1 MTEDKLNSLRQQ
13 DTNLRDAIR
22 LDEME
27 RPQMP
32 ADLNAR
38 VMQKVEQKV
47 HATRTRKL
55 WPWIAAACAAGVI
68 AIFLTPPKETPKVNK
83 GTTVAVNVEQSKESL
98 DSETQKSETPMS
110 EPQMSETQMSETQKS
125 EIQLSESQTASPQKV
140 IKQKGNLVP
149 VKSAKQQYKPVTT
162 DNLLAQETTPAEK
175 PITEKT
181 STEEP
186 TVTLTESD
194 IPITRP
200 ENYKHTPE
208 ELALLR
214 KQADEAYLKWV
225 ELELEISKNNL
236 QQTAQQ

>member
-22 LDEME
+22 LDERE

-38 VMQKVEQKV
+38 VMQKVEQKS

-68 AIFLTPPKETPKVNK
+68 AIFLTPPKDTTEVNK
-83 GTTVAVNVEQSKESL
+83 GTTVAVNVEQPKESL
-98 DSETQKSETPMS
+98 DSESQE
-110 EPQMSETQMSETQKS
+110 SETQMSETQMS
-125 EIQLSESQTASPQKV
+125 EIQLSESQTTSPQRV
-140 IKQKGNLVP
+140 IKQKGNLAP
-149 VKSAKQQYKPVTT
+149 GKSAKQQYKPVTT
-162 DNLLAQETTPAEK
+162 DNLLAQETTPAEQ

>member
-22 LDEME
+22 LDERE

-38 VMQKVEQKV
+38 VMQKVEQKS

-68 AIFLTPPKETPKVNK
+68 AIFLTPPKDTTEVNK
-83 GTTVAVNVEQSKESL
+83 GTTVAVNVEQPKESM
-98 DSETQKSETPMS
+98 DSEAQE
-110 EPQMSETQMSETQKS
+110 SETQMSETQKS
-125 EIQLSESQTASPQKV
+125 EIQLSESQTASPQRV
-140 IKQKGNLVP
+140 IKQKGNLDP
-149 VKSAKQQYKPVTT
+149 GKSAKQQYKPVTT
-162 DNLLAQETTPAEK
+162 DNLLAQEITPAEQ
-175 PITEKT
+175 PTTEKV

>member
-22 LDEME
+22 LDERE

-38 VMQKVEQKV
+38 VMQKVEQKS
-47 HATRTRKL
+47 HASRTRKL

-68 AIFLTPPKETPKVNK
+68 AIFLTPPKDTPEVNK
-83 GTTVAVNVEQSKESL
+83 GTTVAVNVEQPKESL
-98 DSETQKSETPMS
+98 DSEAQE
-110 EPQMSETQMSETQKS
+110 S
-125 EIQLSESQTASPQKV
+125 EIEKSESQTASPQKV
-140 IKQKGNLVP
+140 IKQKGNLAP
-149 VKSAKQQYKPVTT
+149 GKSAKQQYRPATT
-162 DNLLAQETTPAEK
+162 NNLLAQETTPAEQ

>member
-22 LDEME
+22 LDERE

-38 VMQKVEQKV
+38 VMQKVEQKS

-68 AIFLTPPKETPKVNK
+68 AIFLTPPKDTTEVNK
-83 GTTVAVNVEQSKESL
+83 GTTVAVNVEQPKESM
-98 DSETQKSETPMS
+98 DSEAQE
-110 EPQMSETQMSETQKS
+110 SETQMSETQKS
-125 EIQLSESQTASPQKV
+125 EIQLSESQTASPQKE
-140 IKQKGNLVP
+140 IKQKGNLDP
-149 VKSAKQQYKPVTT
+149 GKSAKQQYKPVTT
-162 DNLLAQETTPAEK
+162 DNLLAQEITPAEQ
-175 PITEKT
+175 PTTEKV

>member
-22 LDEME
+22 LDERE

-38 VMQKVEQKV
+38 VMRKVEQKS

-68 AIFLTPPKETPKVNK
+68 AIFLTPPKDTTEVNK
-83 GTTVAVNVEQSKESL
+83 GTTVAVNVEQPKESM
-98 DSETQKSETPMS
+98 DSEA
-110 EPQMSETQMSETQKS
+110 QMSETQMSETQKS
-125 EIQLSESQTASPQKV
+125 EIQLSESQTASPQRV
-140 IKQKGNLVP
+140 IKQKGNLDP
-149 VKSAKQQYKPVTT
+149 GKSAKQQYKPVTT
-162 DNLLAQETTPAEK
+162 DNLLAQEITPAEQ
-175 PITEKT
+175 PTTEKV

>member
-22 LDEME
+22 LDERE

-38 VMQKVEQKV
+38 VMQKVEQKS

-68 AIFLTPPKETPKVNK
+68 AIFLTPPKDTTEVNK
-83 GTTVAVNVEQSKESL
+83 GTTVAVNVEQPKESM
-98 DSETQKSETPMS
+98 DSEAQESET
-110 EPQMSETQMSETQKS
+110 QMSETQMSE
-125 EIQLSESQTASPQKV
+125 IQLSEAQTASSQRV
-140 IKQKGNLVP
+140 IKQKGNLAP
-149 VKSAKQQYKPVTT
+149 GKSAKQQYKPLTT
-162 DNLLAQETTPAEK
+162 DNLLAQETTPAEQ

>member
-22 LDEME
+22 LDERE

-38 VMQKVEQKV
+38 VMQKVEQKS

-68 AIFLTPPKETPKVNK
+68 AIFLTPPKDTTEVNK
-83 GTTVAVNVEQSKESL
+83 GTTVAVNVEQPKESL
-98 DSETQKSETPMS
+98 DSEA
-110 EPQMSETQMSETQKS
+110 QMSETQMSETQKS
-125 EIQLSESQTASPQKV
+125 EIQLSEPQTASPQRV
-140 IKQKGNLVP
+140 IKQKGNLAP
-149 VKSAKQQYKPVTT
+149 VKSAKQQYRPATT
-162 DNLLAQETTPAEK
+162 NNLLAQETTPAEQ

>member
-22 LDEME
+22 LDERE

-38 VMQKVEQKV
+38 VMQKVEQKS

-68 AIFLTPPKETPKVNK
+68 AIFLTPPKDTTEVNK
-83 GTTVAVNVEQSKESL
+83 GTTVAVNVEQPKESL
-98 DSETQKSETPMS
+98 DSEAQE
-110 EPQMSETQMSETQKS
+110 SETQMSETQKS
-125 EIQLSESQTASPQKV
+125 ETQMSEAQTTSPQRV

-162 DNLLAQETTPAEK
+162 DNLLAQETTPAEQ

>member
-22 LDEME
+22 LDERE

-38 VMQKVEQKV
+38 VMQKVEQKS

-68 AIFLTPPKETPKVNK
+68 AIFLTPPKDTTEVNK
-83 GTTVAVNVEQSKESL
+83 GTTVAVNVEQPKESL
-98 DSETQKSETPMS
+98 DSEAQE
-110 EPQMSETQMSETQKS
+110 SETQMSETQKS
-125 EIQLSESQTASPQKV
+125 ETQMSEAQTTSPQRV

-162 DNLLAQETTPAEK
+162 DNLLAQEIALAEQ

>member
-13 DTNLRDAIR
+13 DTNLRDALR
-22 LDEME
+22 QDEME

-38 VMQKVEQKV
+38 VMQKVEQKS

-68 AIFLTPPKETPKVNK
+68 AIFLTPPKDTTEVNK
-83 GTTVAVNVEQSKESL
+83 GTTVAVNVEQPKESM
-98 DSETQKSETPMS
+98 DSEAQE
-110 EPQMSETQMSETQKS
+110 SETQMSETQMS
-125 EIQLSESQTASPQKV
+125 EIQLSESQTASPQRV
-140 IKQKGNLVP
+140 IKQKGNLDP
-149 VKSAKQQYKPVTT
+149 GKSAKQQYRPATT
-162 DNLLAQETTPAEK
+162 NNLLAQETTPAEQ
-175 PITEKT
+175 PITEKV

>member
-13 DTNLRDAIR
+13 DTNLRDALR
-22 LDEME
+22 LDERE

-38 VMQKVEQKV
+38 VMRKVEQKS

-68 AIFLTPPKETPKVNK
+68 AIFLTPPKDTTEVNK
-83 GTTVAVNVEQSKESL
+83 GTTVAVNVEQPKESM
-98 DSETQKSETPMS
+98 DSEA
-110 EPQMSETQMSETQKS
+110 QMSETQMSE
-125 EIQLSESQTASPQKV
+125 SQTASPQRV
-140 IKQKGNLVP
+140 IKQKGNLDP

-162 DNLLAQETTPAEK
+162 DNLLAHEITPAEQ
-175 PITEKT
+175 PTTEKT

>member
-22 LDEME
+22 LDERE

-38 VMQKVEQKV
+38 VMRKVEQKS

-68 AIFLTPPKETPKVNK
+68 AIFLTPPKDTTEVNK
-83 GTTVAVNVEQSKESL
+83 GTTVAVNVEQPKESM
-98 DSETQKSETPMS
+98 DSEPQESEKQMS
-110 EPQMSETQMSETQKS
+110 EPQKSETQMSEA
-125 EIQLSESQTASPQKV
+125 QTASSQRV

-162 DNLLAQETTPAEK
+162 DNLLAQEITPAEQ
-175 PITEKT
+175 PTTEKV
-181 STEEP
+181 STEES

>member
-22 LDEME
+22 LDERE

-38 VMQKVEQKV
+38 VMQKVEQKS

-68 AIFLTPPKETPKVNK
+68 AIFLTPPKDTTEVNK
-83 GTTVAVNVEQSKESL
+83 GTTVAVNVEQPKESM
-98 DSETQKSETPMS
+98 DSEA
-110 EPQMSETQMSETQKS
+110 QMSETQMSETQESEIEKS
-125 EIQLSESQTASPQKV
+125 EPQTTSPQKV
-140 IKQKGNLVP
+140 IKQKGNLAP
-149 VKSAKQQYKPVTT
+149 GKSAKQQYKPVTT
-162 DNLLAQETTPAEK
+162 DNLLAQEITPAEQ
-175 PITEKT
+175 PTTEKV

>member
-22 LDEME
+22 LDERE

-38 VMQKVEQKV
+38 VMRKVEQKS

-68 AIFLTPPKETPKVNK
+68 AIFLTPPKDTTKVNK
-83 GTTVAVNVEQSKESL
+83 GTTVAVNVEQPKESL
-98 DSETQKSETPMS
+98 DSES
-110 EPQMSETQMSETQKS
+110 QMSETQMSETQKS
-125 EIQLSESQTASPQKV
+125 EIQLSESQTTSPQRV

-162 DNLLAQETTPAEK
+162 DNLLAQEITPAEQ
-175 PITEKT
+175 PTTEKV

>member
-22 LDEME
+22 LDERE

-38 VMQKVEQKV
+38 VMQKVEQKS

-68 AIFLTPPKETPKVNK
+68 AIFLTPPKDTTEVNK
-83 GTTVAVNVEQSKESL
+83 GTTVAVNVEQPKESM
-98 DSETQKSETPMS
+98 DSETQK
-110 EPQMSETQMSETQKS
+110 SETQKS

-162 DNLLAQETTPAEK
+162 DNLLAHEITPAEQ
-175 PITEKT
+175 PTTEKT

>member
-22 LDEME
+22 LDERE

-38 VMQKVEQKV
+38 VMRKVEQKS

-68 AIFLTPPKETPKVNK
+68 AIFLTPPKDTTEVNK
-83 GTTVAVNVEQSKESL
+83 GTTVAVNVEQPKESL
-98 DSETQKSETPMS
+98 DSES
-110 EPQMSETQMSETQKS
+110 QMSETQMSETQKS
-125 EIQLSESQTASPQKV
+125 EIQMSEAQTTSPQRV
-140 IKQKGNLVP
+140 IKQKGNLAP
-149 VKSAKQQYKPVTT
+149 DKSAKQQYKPVTT
-162 DNLLAQETTPAEK
+162 DNLLAQEITPAEQ
-175 PITEKT
+175 PTTEKV

>member
-13 DTNLRDAIR
+13 DTNLRDALR
-22 LDEME
+22 QDEME

-68 AIFLTPPKETPKVNK
+68 AIFLTPPKDTTEVNK
-83 GTTVAVNVEQSKESL
+83 GTTVAVNVEQPKESL
-98 DSETQKSETPMS
+98 DSES
-110 EPQMSETQMSETQKS
+110 QMSETQMSETQKS
-125 EIQLSESQTASPQKV
+125 EIQMSEAQTTSPQKV
-140 IKQKGNLVP
+140 IKQKENLIP
-149 VKSAKQQYKPVTT
+149 VKPAKQQYKPVTT
-162 DNLLAQETTPAEK
+162 DNLLAQEITPAEQ
-175 PITEKT
+175 PTTEKV

>member
-13 DTNLRDAIR
+13 DTNLRDALR
-22 LDEME
+22 QDEME

-38 VMQKVEQKV
+38 VMQKVEQKS

-68 AIFLTPPKETPKVNK
+68 AIYLTPPKGTTEVNK
-83 GTTVAVNVEQSKESL
+83 GTPVAVNVEQQKESP
-98 DSETQKSETPMS
+98 DS
-110 EPQMSETQMSETQKS
+110 EPQKREIQKS
-125 EIQLSESQTASPQKV
+125 EIQMSEPQTTSPQKV
-140 IKQKGNLVP
+140 IKQKENLIP
-149 VKSAKQQYKPVTT
+149 VKPAKQQYKPVTT
-162 DNLLAQETTPAEK
+162 NNLLAQEITPAEQ
-175 PITEKT
+175 PTTEKV

>member
-22 LDEME
+22 LDERE

-38 VMQKVEQKV
+38 VMQKVEQKS

-68 AIFLTPPKETPKVNK
+68 AIFLTPPKDTTEVNK
-83 GTTVAVNVEQSKESL
+83 GTTVAVNVEQPKESM
-98 DSETQKSETPMS
+98 DSEA
-110 EPQMSETQMSETQKS
+110 QMSETQMSETQMS
-125 EIQLSESQTASPQKV
+125 EIQLSESQTASPQRV
-140 IKQKGNLVP
+140 IKQKGNLDP
-149 VKSAKQQYKPVTT
+149 GKSAKQQYKPVTT
-162 DNLLAQETTPAEK
+162 DNLLAQEITPAEQ
-175 PITEKT
+175 PTTEKV

>member
-1 MTEDKLNSLRQQ
+1 MTEDKLNSLRQH

-22 LDEME
+22 LDERE

-38 VMQKVEQKV
+38 VMRKVEQKS
-47 HATRTRKL
+47 HASRTRKL

-68 AIFLTPPKETPKVNK
+68 AIFLTPPKDTTEVNK
-83 GTTVAVNVEQSKESL
+83 GTTVAVNVEQPKESM
-98 DSETQKSETPMS
+98 DSEA
-110 EPQMSETQMSETQKS
+110 QMSETQMSETQKS
-125 EIQLSESQTASPQKV
+125 EIQLSEPQTASPQRV
-140 IKQKGNLVP
+140 IKQKGNLAP
-149 VKSAKQQYKPVTT
+149 GKSAKQQYKPVTT
-162 DNLLAQETTPAEK
+162 DNLLAQEIAPAEQPK
-175 PITEKT
+175 TEKV

>member
-38 VMQKVEQKV
+38 VMQKVEQKS
-47 HATRTRKL
+47 HATRTSKL

-68 AIFLTPPKETPKVNK
+68 AIFLTPPKDTPKVNK
-83 GTTVAVNVEQSKESL
+83 GITVAVNVEQSKESL

-110 EPQMSETQMSETQKS
+110 EPQ
-125 EIQLSESQTASPQKV
+125 TASPQKV
-140 IKQKGNLVP
+140 IKQKGNPVP
-149 VKSAKQQYKPVTT
+149 VKSAKQLYKPVTT

>member
-22 LDEME
+22 LDERE

-38 VMQKVEQKV
+38 VMQKVEQKS

-68 AIFLTPPKETPKVNK
+68 AIFLTPPKDTTEVNK
-83 GTTVAVNVEQSKESL
+83 GTTVAVNVEQPKESM
-98 DSETQKSETPMS
+98 DSEA
-110 EPQMSETQMSETQKS
+110 QMSETQMSETQESEIEKS
-125 EIQLSESQTASPQKV
+125 EPQTTSPQKV
-140 IKQKGNLVP
+140 IKQKGNLAP
-149 VKSAKQQYKPVTT
+149 GKSAKQQYKPVTT
-162 DNLLAQETTPAEK
+162 DNLLAQEIAPAEQ
-175 PITEKT
+175 PTTEKV

-208 ELALLR
+208 ELALLS

>member
-22 LDEME
+22 LDERE

-38 VMQKVEQKV
+38 VMQKVEQES

-68 AIFLTPPKETPKVNK
+68 AIFLTPPKDTTEVNK
-83 GTTVAVNVEQSKESL
+83 GTTVAVNVEQPKESM
-98 DSETQKSETPMS
+98 DSEA
-110 EPQMSETQMSETQKS
+110 QMSETQISETQMS

-140 IKQKGNLVP
+140 IKQKENHDP
-149 VKSAKQQYKPVTT
+149 DKSAKQQYRPVTT
-162 DNLLAQETTPAEK
+162 DNLLAQETTPAEQ

>member
-22 LDEME
+22 LDERE

-38 VMQKVEQKV
+38 VMQKVEQKS

-68 AIFLTPPKETPKVNK
+68 AIFLTPPKDTTEVNK
-83 GTTVAVNVEQSKESL
+83 GTTVAVNVEQPKESM
-98 DSETQKSETPMS
+98 DSEAQE
-110 EPQMSETQMSETQKS
+110 SETQMSETQMS
-125 EIQLSESQTASPQKV
+125 EIQLSESQTTSPQRV

-162 DNLLAQETTPAEK
+162 DNLLAQEITPAEQ
-175 PITEKT
+175 PTTEKV

>member
-22 LDEME
+22 LDERE

-38 VMQKVEQKV
+38 VMQKVEQKS

-68 AIFLTPPKETPKVNK
+68 AIFLTPPKDTTEVNK
-83 GTTVAVNVEQSKESL
+83 GTTVAVNVEQPKESI
-98 DSETQKSETPMS
+98 DSEAQE
-110 EPQMSETQMSETQKS
+110 SETQMSETQMS

-140 IKQKGNLVP
+140 IKQKGNLAP
-149 VKSAKQQYKPVTT
+149 GKSAKQQYRPATT
-162 DNLLAQETTPAEK
+162 NNLLAQETTPAEQ
-175 PITEKT
+175 PTTEKV

>member
-22 LDEME
+22 LDERE

-38 VMQKVEQKV
+38 VMQKVEQKS

-68 AIFLTPPKETPKVNK
+68 AIFLTPPKDTTEVNK
-83 GTTVAVNVEQSKESL
+83 GTTVAVNVEQPKESM
-98 DSETQKSETPMS
+98 DSEAQE
-110 EPQMSETQMSETQKS
+110 SETQMSETQMS
-125 EIQLSESQTASPQKV
+125 EIQLSESQTASPQRV

-162 DNLLAQETTPAEK
+162 DNLLAQEITPAEQ
-175 PITEKT
+175 PTTEKT

>member
-13 DTNLRDAIR
+13 DTNLRDALR
-22 LDEME
+22 QDERE

-38 VMQKVEQKV
+38 VMQKVEQKS

-68 AIFLTPPKETPKVNK
+68 AIYLTPPKGTTEVNK
-83 GTTVAVNVEQSKESL
+83 GTTVAVNVEQPKESM
-98 DSETQKSETPMS
+98 DSEAQE
-110 EPQMSETQMSETQKS
+110 SETQMSETQKS
-125 EIQLSESQTASPQKV
+125 EIQLSESQTASPQRV
-140 IKQKGNLVP
+140 IKQKGNP
-149 VKSAKQQYKPVTT
+149 DPGKSAKQQYRPATT
-162 DNLLAQETTPAEK
+162 NNLLAQETTPAEQ
-175 PITEKT
+175 PTTEKV

>member
-22 LDEME
+22 LDERE

-38 VMQKVEQKV
+38 VMQKVEQKS

-68 AIFLTPPKETPKVNK
+68 AIFLTPPKDTTEVNK
-83 GTTVAVNVEQSKESL
+83 GTTVAVNVEQPKESM
-98 DSETQKSETPMS
+98 DSEAQE
-110 EPQMSETQMSETQKS
+110 SETQMSETQMS
-125 EIQLSESQTASPQKV
+125 EIQLSESQTASPQRV
-140 IKQKGNLVP
+140 IKQKGNLAP
-149 VKSAKQQYKPVTT
+149 GKSAKQQYKPVTT
-162 DNLLAQETTPAEK
+162 DNLLAQETTPAEQ

>member
-22 LDEME
+22 LDERE

-38 VMQKVEQKV
+38 VMQKVEQKS

-68 AIFLTPPKETPKVNK
+68 AIFLTPPKDTTEVNK
-83 GTTVAVNVEQSKESL
+83 GTTVAVNVEQPKESM
-98 DSETQKSETPMS
+98 DSEVQE
-110 EPQMSETQMSETQKS
+110 SETQMSETQKS
-125 EIQLSESQTASPQKV
+125 EIQLSESQTASPQRV
-140 IKQKGNLVP
+140 IKQKGNLDP
-149 VKSAKQQYKPVTT
+149 GKSAKQQYKPVTT
-162 DNLLAQETTPAEK
+162 NNLLAQETTPAEQ

>member
-22 LDEME
+22 LDEKE

-38 VMQKVEQKV
+38 VMQKVEQKS

-68 AIFLTPPKETPKVNK
+68 AIFLTPPKDTTEVNK
-83 GTTVAVNVEQSKESL
+83 GTTVAVNVEQPKESM
-98 DSETQKSETPMS
+98 DS
-110 EPQMSETQMSETQKS
+110 EPQESETQMSETQMS

-140 IKQKGNLVP
+140 IKQKGNLAP
-149 VKSAKQQYKPVTT
+149 GKSAKQQYKPVTT
-162 DNLLAQETTPAEK
+162 DNLLAQEIAPAEQTK
-175 PITEKT
+175 TEKV

>member
-22 LDEME
+22 LDERE

-38 VMQKVEQKV
+38 VMQKVEQKS

-68 AIFLTPPKETPKVNK
+68 AIFLTPPKDTTEVNK
-83 GTTVAVNVEQSKESL
+83 GTTVAVNVEQPKESL
-98 DSETQKSETPMS
+98 DSES
-110 EPQMSETQMSETQKS
+110 QMSETQMSETQKS
-125 EIQLSESQTASPQKV
+125 EIQLSESQTASPQRV
-140 IKQKGNLVP
+140 IKQKGNLAP
-149 VKSAKQQYKPVTT
+149 VKSAKQQYRPATT
-162 DNLLAQETTPAEK
+162 NNLLAQETTPAEQ